1 MTTTYNRIAGQSLER
16 LAALSDGIFAV
27 AMTLL
32 VLDIHAPSME
42 TIHSEQDLSHAL
54 SALLP
59 RVVMY
64 LMSFMTLGIFWT
76 GQQTQFNALARSSRD
91 LSWIH
96 IVFLAAVSI
105 TPFSTSLLAEF
116 ITFRTALLI
125 YWVNI
130 TDSGHRALCQ
140 LALCATIR
148 LIERRDQQ
156 RTRLRGGTP
165 HFDRPSALRFRRL
178 AMRFEYL
185 LEHRLHCP
193 RAIDLR
199 DCAEDPPALKDVAGA
214 SGHRHRT
221 DRFRSTNYGS
231 RPLTRNVTR

>member
-1 MTTTYNRIAGQSLER
+1 
-16 LAALSDGIFAV
+16 
-27 AMTLL
+27 
-32 VLDIHAPSME
+32 ME

-130 TDSGHRALCQ
+130 LILGIVLYVSWRYAQRSGLLKDETNKE
-140 LALCATIR
+140 LACAV
-148 LIERRDQQ
+148 ERRILIAQ
-156 RTRLRGGTP
+156 
-165 HFDRPSALRFRRL
+165 ALYAFG
-178 AMRFEYL
+178 AL
-185 LEHRLHCP
+185 LCVLNTYWSIGFIVLVQLIYAIAP
-193 RAIDLR
+193 RI
-199 DCAEDPPALKDVAGA
+199 
-214 SGHRHRT
+214 
-221 DRFRSTNYGS
+221 
-231 RPLTRNVTR
+231 PLLSKM